1 MAKLI
6 LPNGEERVIPHGQTV
21 AQAIEDAD
29 AKLAKKTLACR
40 VDGELSRTDVQP
52 AAGATVTPVL
62 RDTDDGLE
70 VMRHS
75 AAHVMA
81 AAVKR
86 IFGPE
91 VKLGIGPSI
100 KDGFYYDFD
109 MPHRLVPEDLERIQ
123 KEMEAIIKAA
133 HPFQRGEMTKEAAI
147 AEAKAQG
154 ETYKAELIADLDSDI
169 ITTYTSGDFTDVCR
183 GPHLRHTGEVGPVKL
198 LNIAGAY
205 WRGSEKNPM
214 LQRIYGAAFWD
225 QKGLKKHLEFLE
237 EVKNRDHRLLGKD
250 LAIYGMDDE
259 IGAGLILWY
268 PKGATIRRIIEDFW
282 HKEHAKRGYQPVYT
296 PHIASERTYERS
308 GHLENYS
315 DFMYGPLVIEDFPYR
330 LKPMNCPGHIKIFQ
344 ARQKS
349 YRDLPVRFCELGT
362 VYRFER
368 SGTLH
373 GLLRVRGFTQDDAH
387 IFCEPEQL
395 AQELTRVLELAEY
408 MMEAF
413 GFQYH
418 PWLATRPEKSLG
430 TDEEWDRSTQALIE
444 ALKARKM
451 TYEVEEG
458 GGAFYGPKID
468 IKVKDALGRPWQCTT
483 VQFDFNMSERF
494 GITYVGEDNRQHRP
508 YMVHRA
514 LLGSMERFL
523 GVLIEHYGGAFPVWL
538 SPTQARVLP
547 VADRHRAYAQSV
559 GDRLKASG
567 LRAEVD
573 LRSEKVGFKIR
584 DAEMQKIPYILVVGD
599 KETAAG
605 AVSVRQRGGQ
615 DRGVM
620 PLADLIQ
627 ALAAENAPQAA

>member
-6 LPNGEERVIPHGQTV
+6 LPNGEERIIPHGQTV
-21 AQAIEDAD
+21 AQALEDAD
-29 AKLAKKTLACR
+29 AKTAKKTIACR
-40 VDGELSRTDVQP
+40 IDGELARTDVQP
-52 AAGATVTPVL
+52 AAGATVHPVL
-62 RDTDDGLE
+62 KDTEDGLE

-86 IFGPE
+86 LFGPE

-109 MPHRLVPEDLERIQ
+109 MPHRLTPEDLERIQ

-133 HPFQRGEMTKEAAI
+133 HPFERGEMTKEAAI

-154 ETYKAELIADLDSDI
+154 ETYKAELISELDSDT

-183 GPHLRHTGEVGPVKL
+183 GPHLRHTGEVGPFRL
-198 LNIAGAY
+198 LTIAGAY

-214 LQRIYGAAFWD
+214 LQRIYGTAFWD
-225 QKGLKKHLEFLE
+225 QKGLKKHLDFLE

-250 LAIYGMDDE
+250 LGIYGMDEE

-308 GHLENYS
+308 GHLENYA
-315 DFMYGPLVIEDFPYR
+315 DFMYGALEIEGAPYR

-349 YRDLPVRFCELGT
+349 YRDLPVRLCELGT

-418 PWLATRPEKSLG
+418 PWLATRPDKSLG

-451 TYEVEEG
+451 SYEVEEG

-468 IKVKDALGRPWQCTT
+468 IKLEDALGRVWTGPT
-483 VQFDFNMSERF
+483 VQVDLNLPKRFGVTYVARDGSEREVV
-494 GITYVGEDNRQHRP
+494 I
-508 YMVHRA
+508 VHRTV
-514 LLGSMERFL
+514 LGSMERFMGAL
-523 GVLIEHYGGAFPVWL
+523 LEHYAGAFPLWL
-538 SPTQARVLP
+538 SPEQVRVIPITNDNTDYALRV
-547 VADRHRAYAQSV
+547 VAKLREA
-559 GDRLKASG
+559 G
-567 LRAEVD
+567 LRATSD
-573 LRSEKVGFKIR
+573 QRNEKTGAKIR
-584 DAEMQKIPYILVVGD
+584 DAVLEKIPYMLILGD
-599 KETAAG
+599 REMNAETVAVRKRKEGDLGTCKLGEFIETATKEAE
-605 AVSVRQRGGQ
+605 QRK
-615 DRGVM
+615 
-620 PLADLIQ
+620 
-627 ALAAENAPQAA
+627 